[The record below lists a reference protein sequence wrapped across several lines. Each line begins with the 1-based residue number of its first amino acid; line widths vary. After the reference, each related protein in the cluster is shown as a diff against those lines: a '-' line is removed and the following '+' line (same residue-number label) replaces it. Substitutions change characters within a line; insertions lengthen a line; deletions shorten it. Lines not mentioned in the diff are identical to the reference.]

1 MLRHHGFS
9 AAGTSVGGFHHVKLE
24 ETHDKILSAIA
35 TIATVTVT
43 ALLSNPVFAQH
54 EHVRGSGHYGS
65 AQDLR
70 RFRGT
75 YNQAPVNEPFLR
87 FLRAWAVWTPIFA
100 PPQAGWKYVSAL
112 GFEIAKMASLR
123 FKYAQQHYFRSPA
136 RRMKIAGQAPFP
148 GWTFRQNQLPANS
161 QWRINALIPN

>member
-1 MLRHHGFS
+1 M
-9 AAGTSVGGFHHVKLE
+9 GGFHHVKLE

-35 TIATVTVT
+35 TIAATIATVTVT
-43 ALLSNPVFAQH
+43 ALLSSPVFAQH

-87 FLRAWAVWTPIFA
+87 FLREWAVWTPIFS
-100 PPQAGWKYVSAL
+100 PRKLVGSKYPLSAL
-112 GFEIAKMASLR
+112 
-123 FKYAQQHYFRSPA
+123 RSPKWLRCA
-136 RRMKIAGQAPFP
+136 LNMRSSTISDPQP
-148 GWTFRQNQLPANS
+148 GG
-161 QWRINALIPN
+161 

>member
-1 MLRHHGFS
+1 M
-9 AAGTSVGGFHHVKLE
+9 GGFHHVKLE

-87 FLRAWAVWTPIFA
+87 FLREWAVWTPIFA

-136 RRMKIAGQAPFP
+136 RRMKIAVRRH
-148 GWTFRQNQLPANS
+148 FRAGHLGKTNCLQTRNGGS
-161 QWRINALIPN
+161 MR